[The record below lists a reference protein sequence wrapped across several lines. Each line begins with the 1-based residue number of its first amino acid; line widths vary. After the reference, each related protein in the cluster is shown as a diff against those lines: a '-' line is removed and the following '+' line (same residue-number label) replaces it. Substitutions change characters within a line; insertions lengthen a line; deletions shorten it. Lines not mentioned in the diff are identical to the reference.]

1 MRFGMIYWTSRLEFP
16 KLDFSGRIIAEI
28 DLCEVFGFLPK
39 W

>member
-16 KLDFSGRIIAEI
+16 KLGFSQGTIAEI
-28 DLCEVFGFLPK
+28 YFGGVFGFFPK